1 MNTIGLNINLFI
13 RIIVDTKQIKANSS
27 TLLILNYLGMRKR
40 MGKAWATDLEIAQFF
55 PHKLQKR
62 SKQAADARQALDNLL
77 KAKYVVKKKV
87 KNVDYYS
94 STELGSRVP
103 YIVANRLA
111 SSPTYQ
117 SKTKHQDKD

>member
-1 MNTIGLNINLFI
+1 MNIIGLNINLFI
-13 RIIVDTKQIKANSS
+13 RIFVDTKQIKANSS

-40 MGKAWATDLEIAQFF
+40 MGKEWATDIEIAQFF
-55 PHKLQKR
+55 PHKFQKR

-77 KAKYVVKKKV
+77 KAKYVVKKKI

-94 STELGSRVP
+94 STQLGSRVP

-117 SKTKHQDKD
+117 FRNKHQDKD